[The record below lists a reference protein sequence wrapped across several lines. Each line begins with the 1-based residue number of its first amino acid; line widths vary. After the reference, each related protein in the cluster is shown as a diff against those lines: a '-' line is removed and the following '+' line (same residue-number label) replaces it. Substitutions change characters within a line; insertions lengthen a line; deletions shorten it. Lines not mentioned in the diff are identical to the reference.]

1 MMGSPASV
9 LQLGAAALS
18 LLGIVL
24 TIVAAVRATN
34 PMPQIALTLV
44 AVAVLIVTVL
54 RSDRR

>member
-1 MMGSPASV
+1 MGSPASV